1 MENLNEEIKKIK
13 LLMVY
18 DNSVTLSE
26 QNHKILNEGNP
37 LLSAF
42 LKSGEEL
49 KLLKSEMTPF
59 FNDFKSTGS
68 FKGAKKIDDIFDI
81 ISAAKTSGK
90 ESQIVLDLSNVLKK
104 QNGLS
109 KDIVES
115 LSYSLRDSEAFLT
128 KYKTEI
134 LSGDINALREKM
146 VSSGKYSEDMINQVT
161 KDLST
166 SKGKSLAKTKINAG
180 LKDVSKETNVLAK
193 EKGALSGELSQYVKQ
208 DKVSKVAEQAGMTK
222 EEINAWFKE
231 NTQVAKNPG
240 YFNRLWTKIK
250 NTGIDKETR
259 LALKRQGFMKWDP
272 KMYMWRISWKKVIMW
287 GVVAGV
293 GVYYLVPWLKKQGIF
308 VDVKEDVNKIDDSNN
323 GGNTGDNTGGNTGGG
338 TNYTAC
344 TDFPYKKGCSSTIV
358 DEVQKCLGLP
368 NDGKFGPK
376 TEAKLKELG
385 YGTEITQ
392 EVYNKIKEK
401 CGTGGTSGTTTTT
414 TLPAPEFQDINVVP
428 SQMTW

>member
-1 MENLNEEIKKIK
+1 
-13 LLMVY
+13 MVY

-26 QNHKILNEGNP
+26 QNHKILNEAHP

-42 LKSGEEL
+42 LKGGEEL

-68 FKGAKKIDDIFDI
+68 FKGAKGIDDIFDI

-104 QNGLS
+104 QQGLS

-115 LSYSLRDSEAFLT
+115 LSYSLRESEAFLT

-166 SKGKSLAKTKINAG
+166 SKGKTLAKTKINSR
-180 LKDVSKETNVLAK
+180 LKDVSK

-208 DKVSKVAEQAGMTK
+208 SEVSKVAEQAGMTK

-250 NTGIDKETR
+250 NAGKIDKETR

-272 KMYMWRISWKKVIMW
+272 KMYMWRTSWKKVIMW
-287 GVVAGV
+287 AVVAGV

-323 GGNTGDNTGGNTGGG
+323 GGNTGGDTGGNTGGNTGGG

-358 DEVQKCLGLP
+358 AEVQKCLGLP
-368 NDGKFGPK
+368 DDGKFGPK
-376 TEAKLKELG
+376 TEAKLNELG

-392 EVYNKIKEK
+392 DVYNKIKEK
-401 CGTGGTSGTTTTT
+401 CGTSVTSGTTTTT

>member
-26 QNHKILNEGNP
+26 QNHKILNEAHP
-37 LLSAF
+37 LLLAF
-42 LKSGEEL
+42 LKGGEEL

-104 QNGLS
+104 QQGLS

-134 LSGDINALREKM
+134 LNGDMNALKEKM
-146 VSSGKYSEDMINQVT
+146 AASGKYSDDMISQVT

-166 SKGKSLAKTKINAG
+166 SKGKSLAKSKINGG
-180 LKDVSKETNVLAK
+180 LKDVSKETNVLSK
-193 EKGALSGELSQYVKQ
+193 EKGLLPGELSQYVKQ
-208 DKVSKVAEQAGMTK
+208 SEVSKVAEQVGMTK

-231 NTQVAKNPG
+231 NTQIPKNPG
-240 YFNRLWTKIK
+240 YFKRIWTKIK
-250 NTGIDKETR
+250 NAGKIDKETR
-259 LALKRQGFMKWDP
+259 SALYKQGFLKWD
-272 KMYMWRISWKKVIMW
+272 KTRMMWRLSKKKVILW
-287 GVVAGV
+287 T
-293 GVYYLVPWLKKQGIF
+293 LVIGGLTYWSLSAWLKKNGVF
-308 VDVKEDVNKIDDSNN
+308 VDPKNEDENKIDNTNN
-323 GGNTGDNTGGNTGGG
+323 GGGSGGGTGGG

-358 DEVQKCLGLP
+358 AEVQKCLGLP
-368 NDGKFGPK
+368 DDGKFGPK

-392 EVYNKIKEK
+392 DVYNKIKEK
-401 CGTGGTSGTTTTT
+401 CGTSGTTTTT
-414 TLPAPEFQDINVVP
+414 TLPAPEFQDLEVDPDSI
-428 SQMTW
+428 TI